1 MVIQVKNAGG
11 SFLGFGAGRR
21 SFQNGRREAV
31 ACQPKLFDPSRFL
44 PGVRPCISMSQP
56 PFDCVSKDCPAQLLV
71 PWILFKHD
79 LVHGMFHHLIN
90 RKACS
95 TGKVKEV
102 EVLVQQPWS
111 IGGKEDESDCIGGFG
126 QTFPQGYQKFVMLGM
141 IEKNVGED
149 QEMESVSAGAEFV
162 F

>member
-1 MVIQVKNAGG
+1 
-11 SFLGFGAGRR
+11 
-21 SFQNGRREAV
+21 
-31 ACQPKLFDPSRFL
+31 
-44 PGVRPCISMSQP
+44 
-56 PFDCVSKDCPAQLLV
+56 
-71 PWILFKHD
+71 
-79 LVHGMFHHLIN
+79 MFHHLIN